1 MTAETPSLMV
11 QCCRCESCMAGTRPA
26 EAHDEAHVFP
36 SRQQRARLLRH
47 ERERKKRAVRQ
58 SYMELLQHTRRSKQ
72 ASLAHVALVFGKPRV
87 ASCSSDDQIA
97 AAPAKHRP
105 PPPAPQRHTP
115 LKLARRIA
123 GGPLAPSRQ
132 PPGWSAGAKA
142 WDRRPW
148 ASTAAPPQPLFG
160 IHAARALSLDLRG
173 QPWASGWA
181 SVRSGGWPCR
191 LLRGYFDHAGMRP
204 RRSWVCE
211 DAQG

>member
-1 MTAETPSLMV
+1 MTAETLSLMM

-26 EAHDEAHVFP
+26 QTHDEAHDEAHVF
-36 SRQQRARLLRH
+36 RRRH
-47 ERERKKRAVRQ
+47 DSATCPILFLVDYCNTE
-58 SYMELLQHTRRSKQ
+58 HTRRSKQ
-72 ASLAHVALVFGKPRV
+72 APLANAALVFGKPRV

-97 AAPAKHRP
+97 AAPPRP
-105 PPPAPQRHTP
+105 RTHKTSATSASPETAH

-173 QPWASGWA
+173 QP
-181 SVRSGGWPCR
+181 
-191 LLRGYFDHAGMRP
+191 
-204 RRSWVCE
+204 
-211 DAQG
+211 